1 MQEEAIQEIN
11 SVENSLE
18 GALKLLWERA
28 YAASAAI
35 ASLREEKHAIQ
46 LRANELESK
55 LLQMQNE
62 LSARTNEIDQ
72 LRREL
77 DKSMLASASSGLLDK
92 EERVKLQ
99 EKVKAM
105 LDKINSHL

>member
-1 MQEEAIQEIN
+1 LQEEVAQEIS

-18 GALKLLWERA
+18 GALKSLWEKA

-35 ASLREEKHAIQ
+35 TSLREEKNAIQ

-62 LSARTNEIDQ
+62 LSARNNEIDQ

-77 DKSMLASASSGLLDK
+77 DKMLLTSTSNGLLDK
-92 EERVKLQ
+92 EERLRLQ
-99 EKVKAM
+99 EKVRSI

>member
-1 MQEEAIQEIN
+1 MQEEVVQEISN
-11 SVENSLE
+11 VENSLE

-35 ASLREEKHAIQ
+35 SSLREEKHAIQ

-62 LSARTNEIDQ
+62 LSARNSEIDQ
-72 LRREL
+72 LKRDL
-77 DKSMLASASSGLLDK
+77 DKMVLTTASNGVLDK
-92 EERVKLQ
+92 EERMRLQ
-99 EKVKAM
+99 EKVKAI
-105 LDKINSHL
+105 LEKINSHL

>member
-1 MQEEAIQEIN
+1 VQEEAVQEIN

-77 DKSMLASASSGLLDK
+77 DKSLLASASTGLLDK
-92 EERVKLQ
+92 EERIRLQ

-105 LDKINSHL
+105 LEKINSHL

>member
-1 MQEEAIQEIN
+1 VQEEVAQETA

-18 GALKLLWERA
+18 AALKLLWERA

-35 ASLREEKHAIQ
+35 ASLREEKHAVQ
-46 LRANELESK
+46 LRANDLESK
-55 LLQMQNE
+55 LLQME
-62 LSARTNEIDQ
+62 KEASAQSDEIER

-77 DKSMLASASSGLLDK
+77 DRLTLASASNGMLDK
-92 EERVKLQ
+92 EERLRLQ
-99 EKVKAM
+99 ERVKAI

>member
-1 MQEEAIQEIN
+1 MQEEVAQETA

-18 GALKLLWERA
+18 SALKLLWERA

-46 LRANELESK
+46 LRANDLESR
-55 LLQMQNE
+55 LLEMEKEASAQNE
-62 LSARTNEIDQ
+62 EIEH

-77 DKSMLASASSGLLDK
+77 DKMTLASASNGLLDK
-92 EERVKLQ
+92 EERLRLQ
-99 EKVKAM
+99 ERVKAI

>member
-1 MQEEAIQEIN
+1 MQEEVVQEIS

-62 LSARTNEIDQ
+62 LSTRNNEIDQ
-72 LRREL
+72 LRQDLEKAL
-77 DKSMLASASSGLLDK
+77 LSTASNGLLDK
-92 EERVKLQ
+92 GERVRLQ
-99 EKVKAM
+99 EKIKTI

>member
-1 MQEEAIQEIN
+1 MQEEAVQEIN

-77 DKSMLASASSGLLDK
+77 DKSLLASASTGLLDK
-92 EERVKLQ
+92 EERIRLQ

-105 LDKINSHL
+105 LEKINSHL

>member
-1 MQEEAIQEIN
+1 LQEEVAQEIS

-18 GALKLLWERA
+18 GALKLLWEKA

-35 ASLREEKHAIQ
+35 SSLREEKHMIQ

-62 LSARTNEIDQ
+62 LSARNNEIDQ

-77 DKSMLASASSGLLDK
+77 DKMLLTSASNGLLDK
-92 EERVKLQ
+92 EERIRLQ
-99 EKVKAM
+99 EKVKTI
-105 LDKINSHL
+105 LEKINSHL

>member
-1 MQEEAIQEIN
+1 VQEEVAQEVTN
-11 SVENSLE
+11 VENSLE

-35 ASLREEKHAIQ
+35 GTLREEKNAIQ

-62 LSARTNEIDQ
+62 LSARNNEIDQ
-72 LRREL
+72 LRRDL
-77 DKSMLASASSGLLDK
+77 DKMLLSSASNGFLDK
-92 EERVKLQ
+92 EERLRLQ
-99 EKVKAM
+99 EKVKAI
-105 LDKINSHL
+105 LEKINSHL